1 MSLIKRVLFLPLI
14 FIFACTQAPVNRLSE
29 GTLIPNEYAKLFQL
43 QTTQTDTI
51 LTIYGQDHNKIGS
64 YFWGRSQT
72 LPNIRKIHLNQKII
86 SLSVV
91 FSRWL
96 SFLDAE
102 NQIVAVDNIDF
113 HPTDIPLNKDIQSI
127 KRGNVLNQEA
137 LWSINPGLVF
147 SYQLNGQKPEDTRW
161 QKQDS
166 VNFIWIQA
174 HLESHPLARAEWI
187 RAIGWLIGKP
197 RLSDSIYT
205 EIAKRYQKNCIDSDY
220 EKKPI
225 VMLNVP
231 YEGIWYV
238 PQEKAFTTQLF
249 RDAGYSTAW
258 LTENK
263 STGTGA
269 STISL
274 EDAVRHIE
282 SADYWMHLGAAKN
295 RTELFELEPRL
306 RSVVLHK
313 TKLFQFDAKLEANN
327 ANPFWD
333 LGACRPDMVL
343 RDLIS
348 IRNGQSDSSL
358 YFYRRF

>member
-1 MSLIKRVLFLPLI
+1 MSLIKRVYILPLA
-14 FIFACTQAPVNRLSE
+14 FIFACTQAPVNRSPE
-29 GTLIPNEYAKLFQL
+29 GTSIPNQYAKLFQL
-43 QTTQTDTI
+43 QTTHTDTI

-72 LPNIRKIHLNQKII
+72 LPNTRKIHLNQKII
-86 SLSVV
+86 SLSVM

-96 SFLDAE
+96 SFLNAE
-102 NQIVAVDNIDF
+102 NQIVAVDDIDY
-113 HPTDIPLNKDIQSI
+113 HPTDIPLNKDVQSI
-127 KRGNVLNQEA
+127 KRGNALNQEA
-137 LWSINPGLVF
+137 LWSIKPGLIL

-161 QKQDS
+161 QKQNS

-187 RAIGWLIGKP
+187 RAIGWLIGEP
-197 RLSDSIYT
+197 RLSDSIFT
-205 EIAKRYQKNCIDSDY
+205 DIAKRYQKNCIYSDH
-220 EKKPI
+220 EKKTT
-225 VMLNVP
+225 VMLNAP

-249 RDAGYSTAW
+249 RDAGYSTVW
-258 LTENK
+258 LNENK
-263 STGTGA
+263 STGIGA
-269 STISL
+269 YTISL
-274 EDAVRHIE
+274 ENAVRYIE
-282 SADYWMHLGAAKN
+282 SADYWMHLGTAKN
-295 RTELFELEPRL
+295 RAELFELEPRL
-306 RSVVLHK
+306 RSMALSK

-343 RDLIS
+343 RDLVS

>member
-1 MSLIKRVLFLPLI
+1 MSLIKRVF
-14 FIFACTQAPVNRLSE
+14 
-29 GTLIPNEYAKLFQL
+29 LIPLVFIIACNQVPIHDAPEGKSIPNQHAKLFQL
-43 QTTQTDTI
+43 QTTKTDTI
-51 LTIYGQDHNKIGS
+51 LTVFGQEHQIIGS
-64 YFWGRSQT
+64 YFWGSSKT
-72 LPNIRKIHLNQKII
+72 LPNHRKIHQNQKII

-96 SFLDAE
+96 SFLNAQH
-102 NQIVAVDNIDF
+102 QIVAVDNIDF
-113 HPTDIPLNKDIQSI
+113 HPKDIPLNKGVQSI

-137 LWSINPGLVF
+137 LWSIQPGLVF
-147 SYQLNGQKPEDTRW
+147 NYQLNGQKPEDTRW
-161 QKQDS
+161 HKQDS

-205 EIAKRYQKNCIDSDY
+205 DIAQRYQKNLVDSS
-220 EKKPI
+220 EKIKPT
-225 VMLNVP
+225 VMLNAP
-231 YEGIWYV
+231 YEGVWYV

-249 RDAGYSTAW
+249 RDAGYSTVW
-258 LTENK
+258 LTNNK
-263 STGTGA
+263 STGMGA
-269 STISL
+269 YTISL
-274 EDAVRHIE
+274 EDAVRYIE

-295 RTELFELEPRL
+295 RSELFELEPRL
-306 RSVVLHK
+306 QSMALDK
-313 TKLFQFDAKLEANN
+313 TQLYQFDAKIESNN

-343 RDLIS
+343 NDLVS

>member
-1 MSLIKRVLFLPLI
+1 MSLIKRVHFLPLV
-14 FIFACTQAPVNRLSE
+14 FIIACTQAPVNRSSE
-29 GTLIPNEYAKLFQL
+29 GIFIPNQYAKLFQI
-43 QTTQTDTI
+43 QTTDTDTI
-51 LTIYGQDHNKIGS
+51 LMVFGQDRQIIGS
-64 YFWGRSQT
+64 YFWGSSNA
-72 LPNIRKIHLNQKII
+72 LPNHRKIHQNHKII

-96 SFLDAE
+96 SLLNAQ
-102 NQIVAVDNIDF
+102 NQIVAVDNVHY
-113 HPTDIPLNKDIQSI
+113 HPKDIPLNEDVQSI
-127 KRGNVLNQEA
+127 KKGNVLNQEA
-137 LWSINPGLVF
+137 MWSIQPGLVF

-187 RAIGWLIGKP
+187 RAIGWLMGKP
-197 RLSDSIYT
+197 SLSDSIYT
-205 EIAKRYQKNCIDSDY
+205 DIAQRYHDICLDSQKDN
-220 EKKPI
+220 KPT
-225 VMLNVP
+225 VMLNAP
-231 YEGIWYV
+231 YEGVWYV

-249 RDAGYSTAW
+249 LDAGYSTAW
-258 LTENK
+258 LTGNK
-263 STGTGA
+263 STGMGA
-269 STISL
+269 YTISL

-306 RSVVLHK
+306 RSMELHK